1 MSKLALSPSFVASN
15 VVPQHS
21 TAGFRLK
28 LLFVQLSPPVAFAE
42 YLASLSICYNARM
55 GNRNRKG
62 QAALEYVLALAALL
76 AAVAA
81 TGCLVAAARRS
92 ADRAQALVGS
102 DYP

>member
-1 MSKLALSPSFVASN
+1 
-15 VVPQHS
+15 
-21 TAGFRLK
+21 
-28 LLFVQLSPPVAFAE
+28 
-42 YLASLSICYNARM
+42 M

-76 AAVAA
+76 VAVAA
-81 TGCLVAAARRS
+81 TGYLVAAARRS

>member
-1 MSKLALSPSFVASN
+1 MVEQRTENPCVAGSIPALATKLSV
-15 VVPQHS
+15 
-21 TAGFRLK
+21 K
-28 LLFVQLSPPVAFAE
+28 LGDVRVFLFLP
-42 YLASLSICYNARM
+42 ICYNARM

-76 AAVAA
+76 VAVAA
-81 TGCLVAAARRS
+81 TGYLVAAARRS